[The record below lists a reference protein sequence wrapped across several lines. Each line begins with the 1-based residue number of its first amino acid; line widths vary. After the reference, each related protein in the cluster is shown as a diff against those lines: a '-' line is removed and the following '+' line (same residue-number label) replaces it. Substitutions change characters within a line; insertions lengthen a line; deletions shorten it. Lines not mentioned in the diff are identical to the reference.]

1 MKISMVMK
9 FIKKNSILPIS
20 QIDIQKENINTSKTN
35 KSYMYIKP
43 EPLDKQLK
51 LMEEGKIQHTL
62 IIKNDI

>member
-1 MKISMVMK
+1 MIMKY
-9 FIKKNSILPIS
+9 IKKKSILPVS
-20 QIDIQKENINTSKTN
+20 QVDIQKENSYTSKTN